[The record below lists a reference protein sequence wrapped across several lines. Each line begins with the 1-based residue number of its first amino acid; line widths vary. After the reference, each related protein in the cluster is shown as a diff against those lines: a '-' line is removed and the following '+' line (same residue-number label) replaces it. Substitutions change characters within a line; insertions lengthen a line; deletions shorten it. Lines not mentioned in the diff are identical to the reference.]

1 MQDARQDVASGN
13 VAASPPI
20 PHDAAYMFG
29 SLKALRVFALVE
41 AVSYLL
47 LVGIA
52 MPLKYCWGMPM
63 AVKVCG
69 MVHGV
74 LFLLVVWLAMRA
86 CFEHRWPKRRVA
98 LLLFAS
104 LVPVWPF
111 LLDGRVRQWIAET
124 QKP

>member
-1 MQDARQDVASGN
+1 MLR
-13 VAASPPI
+13 
-20 PHDAAYMFG
+20 
-29 SLKALRVFALVE
+29 SLQALRIFALVE

-52 MPLKYCWGMPM
+52 MPLKYWWGMPM

-69 MVHGV
+69 MAHGV
-74 LFLLVVWLAMRA
+74 LFLLVVWLAIRA
-86 CFEHRWPKRRVA
+86 HFDHRWPKERIA
-98 LLLFAS
+98 LLLVAS

-124 QKP
+124 PKP